1 MDEAPKRRNNREIG
15 KSLYEPNPTISL
27 YKAMLAKF
35 LRSTASAATKAYG
48 FNPVAA
54 TRAIA
59 ARSMS
64 MRVAC
69 DGNEAAAASAYN
81 VSETAINFPI
91 TPSSPMGEHC
101 DAWAVQG
108 RKNIFGQP
116 VKVIEMQVGCAE
128 SASILD

>member
-1 MDEAPKRRNNREIG
+1 
-15 KSLYEPNPTISL
+15 
-27 YKAMLAKF
+27 MLKNL
-35 LRSTASAATKAYG
+35 LRSTASTVSKAYA
-48 FNPVAA
+48 FNTVAA

-69 DGNEAAAASAYN
+69 DGNEATAASAYN
-81 VSETAINFPI
+81 VSETAIIFPI

-108 RKNIFGQP
+108 RKNIFGQR
-116 VKVIEMQVGCAE
+116 VQVIEMQVGGWKRC
-128 SASILD
+128 